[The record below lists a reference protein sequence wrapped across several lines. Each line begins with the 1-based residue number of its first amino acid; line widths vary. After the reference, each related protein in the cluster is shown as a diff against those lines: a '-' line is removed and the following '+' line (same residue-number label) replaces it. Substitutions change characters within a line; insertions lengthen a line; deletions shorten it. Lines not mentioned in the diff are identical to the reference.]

1 MLMDMRMPVMDG
13 YEATKRI
20 KASEE
25 GSSVPVIAVTASAF
39 EDDVQNVLKSGAD
52 ICIRKPLSPEDV
64 YEALGKLL
72 DIRFLYADEPRTADT
87 EQEPPPSMEALAALP
102 EELIKAMRRAVE
114 DGDIDEL
121 HTLVDRV
128 REMNREVAEGLQK
141 LVRQYDYAALSSLLS
156 DGDRES
162 GSS

>member
-1 MLMDMRMPVMDG
+1 
-13 YEATKRI
+13 
-20 KASEE
+20 
-25 GSSVPVIAVTASAF
+25 
-39 EDDVQNVLKSGAD
+39 
-52 ICIRKPLSPEDV
+52 
-64 YEALGKLL
+64 
-72 DIRFLYADEPRTADT
+72 
-87 EQEPPPSMEALAALP
+87 MEALAALP